1 VEDLTKKISN
11 MESVS
16 ENKATENNCSR
27 RRIASIS
34 SRAKRSDGHQ
44 RHPLGLLHRRLDRSR
59 SRIVAA
65 KAANNTR
72 VISLQHQKT
81 GLSRKLRVQQSAADR
96 EGRLW
101 VEDLNE
107 LFASTKK
114 HLVVQYRNRADN
126 VINSVVAGHR
136 QALIEAQIAALTAKV
151 GALEQD
157 REKLAGYE
165 IETEREIKKL
175 AEIDEGHT
183 KLHAKMKQGL
193 DDRDK
198 YISYL
203 YEDIAT
209 ELKKVYADVST
220 GYQTAFNVIDVLKSR
235 IKTLE
240 RLVGM

>member
-1 VEDLTKKISN
+1 

-126 VINSVVAGHR
+126 VVNSVLAGHR
-136 QALIEAQIAALTAKV
+136 QALIDKQEYFEAQIAALTAKV

-157 REKLAGYE
+157 REKLASYE
-165 IETEREIKKL
+165 IETEREIKKPV
-175 AEIDEGHT
+175 EIDEGHT
-183 KLHAKMKQGL
+183 KP
-193 DDRDK
+193 
-198 YISYL
+198 
-203 YEDIAT
+203 
-209 ELKKVYADVST
+209 
-220 GYQTAFNVIDVLKSR
+220 QT
-235 IKTLE
+235 
-240 RLVGM
+240 